1 VTLGERIAAL
11 RKEKGFSQ
19 EGLGEQIGV
28 SRQAVSKWEADKAVP
43 DVDNCIA
50 MSKVFG
56 VPLAR
61 LLELE
66 EGQNEPA
73 AELNEQQLRLVE
85 QVTER
90 YLKAKAKAYR
100 RWRWPII
107 LAACVLLVGGTWVW
121 QWLTDM
127 NRTIEYLSG
136 ELAGMRGEI
145 VSGVGDRV
153 QESLEKENSLITD
166 YAISVAAADVTKQ
179 EITYHVTA
187 NMKQVDEATQVRIMA
202 RVDGETR
209 EAEMIREAGLNY
221 SAKIICPIQDGT
233 AIYLLVEQDGQ
244 SRSEL
249 LETME
254 LANDYAI
261 HAEGW
266 IRWAVLQQSGLTAE
280 AFEPVEIHIS
290 MHDAPGLPYPPE
302 AEKIDFGIFVND
314 KLKKTIPVDLANRKE
329 SYQEWRLSGEF
340 DIPVAG
346 VSPKEGDTLTF
357 AVLVQDNY
365 GRKASEVLSRYEV
378 QAGGALVY
386 RDYDMLDL
394 EHDGTYG
401 TEVWS

>member
-1 VTLGERIAAL
+1 MTLGERIAAL
-11 RKEKGFSQ
+11 RKEKGLSQ

-43 DVDNCIA
+43 DMDNCVA
-50 MSKVFG
+50 MSKAFG
-56 VPLAR
+56 VPLAD

-66 EGQNEPA
+66 ETENHETG
-73 AELNEQQLRLVE
+73 ELTEAQLKLVQ
-85 QVTER
+85 QVTEQ
-90 YLKAKAKAYR
+90 YLKAKSRSLR
-100 RWRWPII
+100 RWRWPVI
-107 LAACVLLVGGTWVW
+107 LAVCALLVGGAWVW
-121 QWLTDM
+121 EWLTDM

-153 QESLEKENSLITD
+153 QESLEKENSLVTD
-166 YAISVAAADVTKQ
+166 YAISVAAADVMTH

-202 RVDGETR
+202 RVDGKTYET
-209 EAEMIREAGLNY
+209 EMIREAGLNY
-221 SAKIICPIQDGT
+221 STEITCPIQDGT
-233 AIYLLVEQDGQ
+233 AIYLLVEQNGK

-249 LETME
+249 LDTME

-266 IRWAVLQQSGLTAE
+266 IRWAVLQQNGLTAE

-290 MHDAPGLPYPPE
+290 MYEAPGLPYPPK
-302 AEKIDFGIFVND
+302 AEKIEFGIFVND
-314 KLKKTIPVDLANRKE
+314 KLKKTVPVDLANRKE

-365 GRKASEVLSRYEV
+365 GRKASEVLSHYEV
-378 QAGGALVY
+378 LAGSALVY

-394 EHDGTYG
+394 EHDSTYG
-401 TEVWS
+401 TEGWS

>member
-1 VTLGERIAAL
+1 MTLGERIAAL
-11 RKEKGFSQ
+11 RKEKGLSQ

-66 EGQNEPA
+66 EDQNEPA
-73 AELNEQQLRLVE
+73 AELNEQQLKLVE

-90 YLKAKAKAYR
+90 YLKAKAKGYR
-100 RWRWPII
+100 RWRWPVI
-107 LAACVLLVGGTWVW
+107 LAVCVLLVGGAWVW
-121 QWLTDM
+121 EWLTDM

-145 VSGVGDRV
+145 VAGVGDKV
-153 QESLEKENSLITD
+153 QESLEKESSLITN
-166 YAISVAAADVTKQ
+166 YKMEVVAADVVKDT
-179 EITYHVTA
+179 ITY
-187 NMKQVDEATQVRIMA
+187 
-202 RVDGETR
+202 RVDVNLKEADETTR
-209 EAEMIREAGLNY
+209 VSLMVKTATDKLETEMIREIGLDY
-221 SAKIICPIQDGT
+221 YAEIECPIQDGT
-233 AIYLLVEQDGQ
+233 MFYLMVEQKGQ
-244 SRSEL
+244 SRNEL
-249 LETME
+249 LDTME

-266 IRWAVLQQSGLTAE
+266 IRWAVLQQNGLTAE

-290 MHDAPGLPYPPE
+290 MYEAPGLPYPPK
-302 AEKIDFGIFVND
+302 AEKIEFGIFVND
-314 KLKKTIPVDLANRKE
+314 KLKKTVPVDLANRKE

-365 GRKASEVLSRYEV
+365 GRKASEVLSHYEV
-378 QAGGALVY
+378 LAGSALVY

-394 EHDGTYG
+394 EHDSTYG
-401 TEVWS
+401 TEGWS